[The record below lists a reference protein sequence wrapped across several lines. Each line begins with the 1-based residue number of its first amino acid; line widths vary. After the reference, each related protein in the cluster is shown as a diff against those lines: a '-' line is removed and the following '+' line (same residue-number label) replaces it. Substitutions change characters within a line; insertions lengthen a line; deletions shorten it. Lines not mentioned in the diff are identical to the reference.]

1 LSNVERAIVMIPTY
15 NERENIAPLVEM
27 LLDID
32 PSVDVLIV
40 DDDSPDGTGEIA
52 DGLAARSARVRV
64 MHRCEDRG
72 RGTAGR
78 DGFLECLRLG
88 HGYILEMDADFSHDP
103 ADVPRLIRAARSAD
117 VAVGSRLVPGG
128 GEEGRSLVRILIT
141 YLASAYLRLAL
152 GVPGVRDCTSGF
164 RCFRRRAMAGIHVET
179 LRSRGPSIV
188 TEILF
193 RCRRMRIV
201 EIPIFFRN
209 RRAGRSKFNI
219 RAMYDSLILPWIM
232 RLRGEC

>member
-1 LSNVERAIVMIPTY
+1 MSNAERAIVMVPTY
-15 NERENIAPLVEM
+15 NERENITALVEM

-52 DGLAARSARVRV
+52 DALAAKSPRVRV
-64 MHRCEDRG
+64 MHRREDRG

-78 DGFLECLRLG
+78 DGFIECLRLG
-88 HGYILEMDADFSHDP
+88 HGCILEMDADLSHDP
-103 ADVPRLIRAARSAD
+103 ADVPRLIRATHSSD
-117 VAVGSRLVPGG
+117 VALGSRLVPGG
-128 GEEGRSLVRILIT
+128 GEEGRSPARTLIT
-141 YLASAYLRLAL
+141 YLASAYMRLAL
-152 GVPGVRDCTSGF
+152 GVPQVYDCTSGF
-164 RCFRRRAMAGIHVET
+164 RCFRRQAMASIHVET
-179 LRSRGPSIV
+179 LRSQGPSIV

-219 RAMYDSLILPWIM
+219 RAMYDSLILPWVM
-232 RLRGEC
+232 RLRRES